1 MISVETALDIIQK
14 KTSNLK
20 RHERIQVDKSLGRI
34 LAEDILAPIDLPPFR
49 QSIMDGYAVHLH
61 SDPTYSLIGEI
72 KTGDD
77 ASFDLKP
84 REAVRI
90 FTGARVPDS
99 ANAVVMQER
108 VTVDKKRI
116 HLKENPTEGSQIRSI
131 GAQIKKGAL
140 SLRMGF
146 QLNPA
151 AIGLLK
157 SLGISDILVSEK
169 PKVSLLVTGNELV
182 ETGFPL
188 PEGKIYE
195 SNSSIMAA
203 ALQQKGIE
211 AEKILTVGDTLE
223 ATVKALKYLLSISDV
238 VLVSGGI
245 SVGDYDYVETAL
257 SNLGVTQHFYKVS
270 QKPGKPLYFGSKGDT
285 FVLAL
290 PGNPAS
296 TLTCLYVYGFPLIDI
311 LMGNT
316 NVGLPRITM
325 PLSETIENPYGR
337 ALFLKGFIQGSTVS
351 QLHLQNSAMV
361 LSFADANA
369 LIYIPEE
376 DSKVSKGSYV
386 QTILLP

>member
-1 MISVETALDIIQK
+1 M
-14 KTSNLK
+14 
-20 RHERIQVDKSLGRI
+20 
-34 LAEDILAPIDLPPFR
+34 
-49 QSIMDGYAVHLH
+49 
-61 SDPTYSLIGEI
+61 
-72 KTGDD
+72 
-77 ASFDLKP
+77 
-84 REAVRI
+84 
-90 FTGARVPDS
+90 
-99 ANAVVMQER
+99 
-108 VTVDKKRI
+108 
-116 HLKENPTEGSQIRSI
+116 
-131 GAQIKKGAL
+131 
-140 SLRMGF
+140 
-146 QLNPA
+146 
-151 AIGLLK
+151 
-157 SLGISDILVSEK
+157 GISDILVSEK

-257 SNLGVTQHFYKVS
+257 SSLGVTQHFYKVS
-270 QKPGKPLYFGSKGDT
+270 GKPLYFGSKGNT

-311 LMGNT
+311 LMGNIS
-316 NVGLPRITM
+316 VGLPRITI
-325 PLSETIENPYGR
+325 PLSETIENPYGC
-337 ALFLKGFIQGSTVS
+337 ALFLKGFIDGSRVS
-351 QLHLQNSAMV
+351 QLNLQNSAMV

-369 LIYIPEE
+369 LIYIPEK
-376 DSKVSKGSYV
+376 DTKVSKGSYV